1 MYIKVQKMSLYY
13 TNVFINSIFIR
24 CRTKRC
30 RDLWW
35 NGLPSSVRGKVWCLA
50 IGNDL
55 LINEELYRSCVSN
68 SFNKFKDSEATM
80 HCLECIHLDITRTFP
95 HLGIFQ
101 QVNNYLF

>member
-1 MYIKVQKMSLYY
+1 ML
-13 TNVFINSIFIR
+13 IFIR

-55 LINEELYRSCVSN
+55 LINEELYKSCVLN

-80 HCLECIHLDITRTFP
+80 DCLEYIHLDITRTFP

-101 QVNNYLF
+101 QVNNYSLSHFILISNILQI